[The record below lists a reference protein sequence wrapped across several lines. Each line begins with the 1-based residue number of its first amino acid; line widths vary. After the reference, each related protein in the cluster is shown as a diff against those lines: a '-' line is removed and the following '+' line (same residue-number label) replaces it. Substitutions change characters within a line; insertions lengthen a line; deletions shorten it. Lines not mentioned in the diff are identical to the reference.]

1 LSAGLSPIP
10 GKLRLKQSKLVFVGK
25 FGIANH
31 STWFESS
38 SRPRYVQLPMK
49 IAVMPGD
56 GVGKEVVPEGLKVL
70 KQAARQFGFT
80 YSTTDYP
87 FGGEYYLQTKQTLP
101 DSALKEL
108 AAHDAIL
115 FGAVGVDPRGS
126 AQIPQGILET
136 EILLKMR
143 FELDQY
149 INLRP
154 TKLLPGVPTPLK
166 NATPAD
172 IDMVIVRENTEGL
185 YAGNGGFLYKNTPHE
200 VANQIEV
207 TTRHGVERCIRYAFE
222 YAKQFNRK
230 KVILVAK
237 TNVLRF
243 AHNLWLRAFEQVK
256 AEYPAIQTDYHH
268 VDACTMYLVT
278 RPQIYDVI
286 VTTNMFGDIITD
298 LGAAIQGGMG
308 MAASG
313 NLNPSRQAASMFEP
327 VHGSAPDIAGKNWA
341 NPIATFLSVAMMLDF
356 LGQNRAA
363 RAIQNACQEVVA
375 DKKHH
380 TRDLGGTANT
390 TDVGDAVCAKL
401 KS

>member
-1 LSAGLSPIP
+1 M
-10 GKLRLKQSKLVFVGK
+10 R
-25 FGIANH
+25 
-31 STWFESS
+31 
-38 SRPRYVQLPMK
+38 

-56 GVGKEVVPEGLKVL
+56 GIGKEVIPEGLKVL
-70 KQAARQFGFT
+70 REVARRFNFT
-80 YSTTDYP
+80 YTTTDYP
-87 FGGEYYLQTKQTLP
+87 FGGEHYLRTKQTLP

-136 EILLKMR
+136 EILLRMR

-149 INLRP
+149 VNLRP
-154 TKLLPGVPTPLK
+154 TRLLPGVPTPLANVK
-166 NATPAD
+166 PGD

-185 YAGNGGFLYKNTPHE
+185 YCGNGGFLYKNTPNE

-207 TTRHGVERCIRYAFE
+207 TTRRGVERCIRYAFD
-222 YAKQFNRK
+222 YAKQFGRK
-230 KVILVAK
+230 KVTLVAK

-243 AHNLWLRAFEQVK
+243 AHNLWQRVFEDVK
-256 AEYPAIQTDYHH
+256 ADYPGIETDYHH
-268 VDACTMYLVT
+268 VDACTMYMVT
-278 RPQIYDVI
+278 RPRIYDVI

-313 NLNPSRQAASMFEP
+313 NLNPTRQAASMFEP
-327 VHGSAPDIAGKNWA
+327 VHGSAPDIAGKGYA

-356 LGQNRAA
+356 LGKPEAA
-363 RAIQNACQEVVA
+363 RTIQRACQEVVV
-375 DKKHH
+375 DPKNH
-380 TRDLGGTANT
+380 TRDLGGSASTQH
-390 TDVGDAVCAKL
+390 VGEAVVSRL
-401 KS
+401 G

>member
-1 LSAGLSPIP
+1 
-10 GKLRLKQSKLVFVGK
+10 
-25 FGIANH
+25 
-31 STWFESS
+31 
-38 SRPRYVQLPMK
+38 MK

-70 KQAARQFGFT
+70 KEAARRFGFT

-87 FGGEYYLQTKQTLP
+87 FGGEYYLEKKITLP
-101 DSALKEL
+101 DSSLKEL

-126 AQIPQGILET
+126 GQIPQGILET

-154 TKLLPGVPTPLK
+154 TKLLPGVPTPLR
-166 NATPAD
+166 NVGPGD
-172 IDMVIVRENTEGL
+172 IDMTIVRENTEGL
-185 YAGNGGFLYKNTPHE
+185 YCGNGGFLYKNTPNE

-207 TTRHGVERCIRYAFE
+207 TTRRGVERCIRYSFE

-230 KVILVAK
+230 KVTLVAK

-243 AHNLWLRAFEQVK
+243 AHNLWLRAFEEVK
-256 AEYPAIQTDYHH
+256 AEYPGIETDYHH
-268 VDACTMYLVT
+268 VDACTMYMVT
-278 RPQIYDVI
+278 KPKIYDVI

-313 NLNPSRQAASMFEP
+313 NLNPTRQAASMFEP
-327 VHGSAPDIAGKNWA
+327 VHGSAPDIAGKGFA

-356 LGQNRAA
+356 LGQNKAA
-363 RAIQNACQEVVA
+363 KAVNEACRTVVA
-375 DKKHH
+375 DPKNH
-380 TRDLGGTANT
+380 TRDLGGTAT
-390 TDVGDAVCAKL
+390 TRQVTEAVIAAMG
-401 KS
+401 

>member
-1 LSAGLSPIP
+1 
-10 GKLRLKQSKLVFVGK
+10 
-25 FGIANH
+25 
-31 STWFESS
+31 
-38 SRPRYVQLPMK
+38 MK

-70 KQAARQFGFT
+70 KAAAKKFGFT
-80 YSTTDYP
+80 YATTDYP
-87 FGGEYYLQTKQTLP
+87 FGGEHYLKTKQTLP

-115 FGAVGVDPRGS
+115 FGAVGVDPRGM

-154 TKLLPGVPTPLK
+154 TRLLPGVPTPLA
-166 NATPAD
+166 NVGPDD

-185 YAGNGGFLYKNTPHE
+185 YCQNGGFLYKDTPHE

-207 TTRHGVERCIRYAFE
+207 TTRHGVERAIRYAFQ
-222 YAKQFNRK
+222 YAKDFNRK
-230 KVILVAK
+230 KVTLVAK
-237 TNVLRF
+237 TNVLRY
-243 AHNLWLRAFEQVK
+243 AHNLWQRAYDAVA
-256 AEYPAIQTDYHH
+256 AEFPGIATEYHH
-268 VDACTMYLVT
+268 VDACCMYMVSK
-278 RPQIYDVI
+278 PKVYDVI

-313 NLNPSRQAASMFEP
+313 NLNPTRQSASMFEP
-327 VHGSAPDIAGKNWA
+327 VHGSAPDIAGKGYA

-356 LGQNRAA
+356 LGQKEAA
-363 RAIQNACQEVVA
+363 VAINAACKSVVA
-375 DKKHH
+375 DKANH
-380 TRDLGGTANT
+380 TRDLGGTAST
-390 TDVGDAVCAKL
+390 GAVGDAVVAAMGG
-401 KS
+401 

>member
-1 LSAGLSPIP
+1 
-10 GKLRLKQSKLVFVGK
+10 
-25 FGIANH
+25 
-31 STWFESS
+31 
-38 SRPRYVQLPMK
+38 MK

-56 GVGKEVVPEGLKVL
+56 GVGKEVIPEGLKIL
-70 KQAARQFGFT
+70 KEAGRKFGFT
-80 YSTTDYP
+80 YETHHYP
-87 FGGEYYLQTKQTLP
+87 FGGEHYLATKQTLP
-101 DSALKEL
+101 DAALKEL

-154 TKLLPGVPTPLK
+154 TRLLAGVPTPLK
-166 NATPAD
+166 NAKPQD
-172 IDMVIVRENTEGL
+172 VDMVIVRENTEGL
-185 YAGNGGFLYKNTPHE
+185 YAQNGGFLYKGTPHE

-207 TTRHGVERCIRYAFE
+207 TTRHGVERAIRYAFE

-230 KVILVAK
+230 KVTLVAK

-256 AEYPAIQTDYHH
+256 AEYPGIETDYHH
-268 VDACTMYLVT
+268 VDACTMYMVT
-278 RPQIYDVI
+278 KPQIYDVI

-313 NLNPSRQAASMFEP
+313 NLNPTRKTASMFEP

-356 LGQNRAA
+356 LNQPQAA
-363 RAIQNACQEVVA
+363 KSIQQACQKVVA
-375 DKKHH
+375 DPKNH
-380 TRDLGGTANT
+380 TRDLGGTAT
-390 TDVGDAVCAKL
+390 TSQVGDAVVAAL
-401 KS
+401 A

>member
-1 LSAGLSPIP
+1 
-10 GKLRLKQSKLVFVGK
+10 
-25 FGIANH
+25 
-31 STWFESS
+31 
-38 SRPRYVQLPMK
+38 MK

-56 GVGKEVVPEGLKVL
+56 GIGKEVIPQGLKVL
-70 KQAARQFGFT
+70 AIAARKFGFT

-87 FGGEYYLQTKQTLP
+87 FGGEHYLKTKETLP

-154 TKLLPGVPTPLK
+154 TRLLPNVPTPLK
-166 NATPAD
+166 NVTPDD
-172 IDMVIVRENTEGL
+172 INMVIVRENTEGL
-185 YAGNGGFLYKNTPHE
+185 YCGNGGFLYKNTPNE

-207 TTRHGVERCIRYAFE
+207 TTRRGVERAIRYAFE

-230 KVILVAK
+230 KVTLVAK

-243 AHNLWLRAFEQVK
+243 AHNLWQRAFEAVK
-256 AEYPAIQTDYHH
+256 GEYPGIETDYHH
-268 VDACTMYLVT
+268 VDACTMYMVT
-278 RPQIYDVI
+278 KPKIYDVI

-313 NLNPSRQAASMFEP
+313 NLNPTRQAASMFEP
-327 VHGSAPDIAGKNWA
+327 VHGSAPDIAGKNFA

-356 LGQNRAA
+356 LNQPQAA
-363 RAIQNACQEVVA
+363 TAINNACREIVA
-375 DKKHH
+375 DTKNH
-380 TRDLGGTANT
+380 TRDLGGTAT
-390 TDVGDAVCAKL
+390 TTQVGDAVCAKL
-401 KS
+401 AG

>member
-1 LSAGLSPIP
+1 
-10 GKLRLKQSKLVFVGK
+10 
-25 FGIANH
+25 
-31 STWFESS
+31 
-38 SRPRYVQLPMK
+38 MK

-70 KQAARQFGFT
+70 DVAAKKFGFK
-80 YSTTDYP
+80 YTTDHYP
-87 FGGEYYLQTKQTLP
+87 FGGEYYLEKKETLP
-101 DSALKEL
+101 NSALKEL

-126 AQIPQGILET
+126 AQIPQGILEA

-166 NATPAD
+166 NAGPAD

-185 YAGNGGFLYKNTPHE
+185 YCQNGGFLYKGTPHE

-207 TTRHGVERCIRYAFE
+207 TTRRGVERAIRYAFD

-230 KVILVAK
+230 KVTLVAK

-243 AHNLWLRAFEQVK
+243 AHNLWARAFEDVK
-256 AEYPAIQTDYHH
+256 TDYPQIETDYHH
-268 VDACTMYLVT
+268 VDACTMYMVT
-278 RPQIYDVI
+278 KPKIYDVI

-313 NLNPSRQAASMFEP
+313 NLNPTRQAASMFEP
-327 VHGSAPDIAGKNWA
+327 VHGSAPDIAGKNFA

-356 LGQNRAA
+356 LNQPKAA
-363 RAIQNACQEVVA
+363 KAIQQACAEVVA
-375 DKKHH
+375 EPKNH
-380 TRDLGGTANT
+380 TRDLGGTAST
-390 TDVGDAVCAKL
+390 TQVGEAVCAKL
-401 KS
+401 A

>member
-1 LSAGLSPIP
+1 
-10 GKLRLKQSKLVFVGK
+10 
-25 FGIANH
+25 
-31 STWFESS
+31 
-38 SRPRYVQLPMK
+38 MK

-56 GVGKEVVPEGLKVL
+56 GVGKEVIPEGLKVL
-70 KQAARQFGFT
+70 KEAARKFGFT
-80 YSTTDYP
+80 FSTTEFP
-87 FGGEYYLQTKQTLP
+87 FGGEHYLKTGQTLP
-101 DSALKEL
+101 DSALKDL

-154 TKLLPGVPTPLK
+154 VKLLPGVPTPLK
-166 NATPAD
+166 SATPSD

-185 YAGNGGFLYKNTPHE
+185 YAGNGGFLYKGTPHE

-207 TTRHGVERCIRYAFE
+207 TTRRGVERCIRYAFE
-222 YAKQFNRK
+222 YARQSGRK
-230 KVILVAK
+230 KVTLVAK

-243 AHNLWLRAFEQVK
+243 AHNLWLRAFEEVK
-256 AEYPAIQTDYHH
+256 TDYPNIQTDYHH
-268 VDACTMYLVT
+268 VDACTMYMVT
-278 RPQIYDVI
+278 KPKVYDVI

-308 MAASG
+308 IAASG
-313 NLNPSRQAASMFEP
+313 NLNPTRQAASMFEP

-356 LGQNRAA
+356 LGQGKAA
-363 RAIQNACQEVVA
+363 KSIQQACQQVVA
-375 DKKHH
+375 DKKYH
-380 TRDLGGTANT
+380 TRDLGGTATT
-390 TDVGDAVCAKL
+390 TDVGEAVCASL
-401 KS
+401 

>member
-1 LSAGLSPIP
+1 
-10 GKLRLKQSKLVFVGK
+10 
-25 FGIANH
+25 
-31 STWFESS
+31 
-38 SRPRYVQLPMK
+38 MK

-56 GVGKEVVPEGLKVL
+56 GVGKEVVPAGLAVL
-70 KQAARQFGFT
+70 QHVARKFNFK

-87 FGGEYYLQTKQTLP
+87 FGGEHYLKTGQTLP

-154 TKLLPGVPTPLK
+154 TRLLPGVPTPLRMPARTTSTWSSSAK
-166 NATPAD
+166 TPKAS
-172 IDMVIVRENTEGL
+172 T
-185 YAGNGGFLYKNTPHE
+185 AGNGGFLYKNTPHE

-230 KVILVAK
+230 KVTLVAK

-243 AHNLWLRAFEQVK
+243 AHNLWLRAFEEVK
-256 AEYPAIQTDYHH
+256 AEYPGIETDYHH
-268 VDACTMYLVT
+268 VDACTMYMVT
-278 RPQIYDVI
+278 KPKIYDVI

-313 NLNPSRQAASMFEP
+313 NLNPTRQAASMFEP
-327 VHGSAPDIAGKNWA
+327 VHGSAPDIAGKNFA
-341 NPIATFLSVAMMLDF
+341 NPIATFLIRGDD
-356 LGQNRAA
+356 A
-363 RAIQNACQEVVA
+363 RI
-375 DKKHH
+375 
-380 TRDLGGTANT
+380 
-390 TDVGDAVCAKL
+390 
-401 KS
+401 S

>member
-1 LSAGLSPIP
+1 
-10 GKLRLKQSKLVFVGK
+10 
-25 FGIANH
+25 
-31 STWFESS
+31 
-38 SRPRYVQLPMK
+38 MK

-70 KQAARQFGFT
+70 KVAARKFGFT
-80 YSTTDYP
+80 YDTTDYP
-87 FGGEYYLQTKQTLP
+87 FGGEYYLQTKTTLP

-115 FGAVGVDPRGS
+115 FGAVGVDPRGM
-126 AQIPQGILET
+126 AQIPQGILEA

-154 TKLLPGVPTPLK
+154 TRLLPGVPTPLANVK
-166 NATPAD
+166 PGD

-185 YAGNGGFLYKNTPHE
+185 YCQNGGFLYKGTPHE

-207 TTRHGVERCIRYAFE
+207 TTRHGVERCIRFAFE
-222 YAKQFNRK
+222 YARTFLRK
-230 KVILVAK
+230 KVTLVAK

-243 AHNLWLRAFEQVK
+243 AHNLWMRAFEEIK
-256 AEYPAIQTDYHH
+256 AEYPGIETDYHH

-278 RPQIYDVI
+278 KPQIYDVI

-313 NLNPSRQAASMFEP
+313 NINPTRKHASMFEP
-327 VHGSAPDIAGKNWA
+327 VHGSAPDIAGKNFA

-356 LGQNRAA
+356 LGQGEAA
-363 RAIQNACQEVVA
+363 KAINQACKDVVA
-375 DKKHH
+375 DKSNH
-380 TRDLGGTANT
+380 TRDLGGAATT
-390 TDVGDAVCAKL
+390 TDVGDAICAKL
-401 KS
+401 A